1 MSVHDSTALMK
12 QRSSGFD
19 LRILLSCTSL
29 MWTSIS
35 MLDFSANWIPP
46 ALFFPA
52 FTYTYR
58 DSCLK
63 QIYSTQ
69 TPFFFFFQT
78 VMQQP
83 HSISSEPI
91 IPDSVA
97 RSNFFQMIDLSVRCR
112 HVYTLT
118 PTVISFLNMCVCV
131 CLSTRV
137 KADRGLSMA
146 GRRRWQSNFLCW
158 CASMCLRAHVNNFP
172 CQHSFS

>member
-69 TPFFFFFQT
+69 TPFFFFSNRHAAASFY
-78 VMQQP
+78 QQRAYNP
-83 HSISSEPI
+83 WLSS
-91 IPDSVA
+91 SQHL
-97 RSNFFQMIDLSVRCR
+97 FQMIDLSVRCR